1 MGFTLLAGVLAGTV
15 LVAAI
20 GLAAR
25 TSRGRTLIRALG
37 KLAYRTVV
45 GPARVNEDPV
55 KAWKGTPG
63 GSRGRL
69 RIMHVGDCSVR
80 TMATS
85 HDFEGPIGYPKALA
99 ERLSEDG
106 LGVEFGHFFAITYEY
121 LPDIEKLE
129 KVTKLSGA
137 PDLILIQSGT
147 TYQRRVIL
155 NSTPRVN
162 QLRLDVGRRLGRA
175 IFFTHRFLLRPLVR
189 RFGKHMTPYNGT
201 GLLDDFIDRAEAT
214 WPDAKILVMAPF
226 PNSWVYPTSGEIAA
240 QVVTDVRAMAKRR
253 GLPFLHFD
261 ELLGRDDGLRCSN
274 GYNLK
279 EPGSKMVGEELAGW
293 VLDRFPEPA
302 ATPHEADAH
311 RRRHT
316 HRRSVRTTF

>member
-1 MGFTLLAGVLAGTV
+1 M
-15 LVAAI
+15 
-20 GLAAR
+20 
-25 TSRGRTLIRALG
+25 
-37 KLAYRTVV
+37 
-45 GPARVNEDPV
+45 
-55 KAWKGTPG
+55 KAWKGTPS

-69 RIMHVGDCSVR
+69 RIMHVGDCSLR
-80 TMATS
+80 TMETS
-85 HDFEGPIGYPKALA
+85 HDFEGPIGYPKALG
-99 ERLSEDG
+99 ERLAEHG
-106 LGVEFGHFFAITYEY
+106 LGVEFGHYFAITYEY

-137 PDLILIQSGT
+137 PDLILIHSGT

-214 WPDAKILVMAPF
+214 WPDAKILVIAPF

-240 QVVTDVRAMAKRR
+240 QVVADVRAMANDAACPSSTSTSCSAGTTASAARTATTSRR
-253 GLPFLHFD
+253 PA
-261 ELLGRDDGLRCSN
+261 RRWSATSS
-274 GYNLK
+274 
-279 EPGSKMVGEELAGW
+279 PGW
-293 VLDRFPEPA
+293 VLDQFPEPA
-302 ATPHEADAH
+302 ATPHESDAH

-316 HRRSVRTTF
+316 HRRGVRTTF